1 MTGASSL
8 LRSLLIYSICLPL
21 AIFLGYIIA
30 QEGNPL
36 FNPAT
41 YFIVGLVI
49 FVLALPLILRWH
61 HTLLIVTWSLGAVLF
76 FVPGRPDLWWAVAW
90 LSFCIAI
97 VQHILNRG
105 RTFFQARGVARSLI
119 FLTVVVLA
127 TALLRG
133 GIGLAAFG
141 SEVQGGKRYLMIF
154 TAIAGY
160 FALVSQP
167 IQPKHATLLVTI
179 FFLSAITSTISELGP
194 ILPSSLYYIFLLFPI
209 SNYGMHAILNDPGA
223 TPGLIARLSGFAY
236 AGSAAVWAMMARYGI
251 RQLFEFRHFLR
262 LLIFLACVGVG
273 FLGGFRSVLIQFML
287 TFSVVFW
294 LEGLVRHRRF
304 PLVLLAVVLGGVV
317 LTATV
322 KHLPLGVQRTLSV
335 LPLPVDPLAR
345 KDAEGSSE
353 WRLNIWKHS
362 VTQIP
367 KYLLVGKGLG
377 FSASDL
383 QTMISVRPT
392 TGLGE
397 ASIEGVE
404 LVADYHNGPLSVIIP
419 FGLFGMIGFLWFLL
433 ASFQVLRRN
442 YHYGHPVFH
451 RLNTFLYGFFIAR
464 TIFFFAVF
472 GNLYSELAFFA
483 GLVGLSISLNGG
495 VAKRIVLVPA
505 KIRQQPPQPLPGARK
520 PTAVA
525 A

>member
-1 MTGASSL
+1 MTSTSSL

-21 AIFLGYIIA
+21 AIFLGYVIA

-36 FNPAT
+36 FNRWT

-61 HTLLIVTWSLGAVLF
+61 HALLIVTWSLGAVLF

-97 VQHILNRG
+97 VQHILNR
-105 RTFFQARGVARSLI
+105 RTFLRARGVARSLI
-119 FLTVVVLA
+119 FLAVVVLA

-167 IQPKHATLLVTI
+167 IPPNRATLFVTL

-194 ILPSSLYYIFLLFPI
+194 ILPSGLYYIFLLFPI
-209 SNYGMHAILNDPGA
+209 SSYGMHAILNDPGA
-223 TPGLIARLSGFAY
+223 TAGMVARLGGFAY

-251 RQLFEFRHFLR
+251 RQLFDLRHFLR
-262 LLIFLACVGVG
+262 LLIFLACVVVG
-273 FLGGFRSVLIQFML
+273 FLGGFRSVLVQFML

-294 LEGLVRHRRF
+294 LEGLIRHRRF
-304 PLVLLAVVLGGVV
+304 PLVLFAVVLGSVV
-317 LTATV
+317 LVATV
-322 KHLPLGVQRTLSV
+322 EHLPLSVQRTLSV
-335 LPLPVDPLAR
+335 LPLHVDPVAR
-345 KDAEGSSE
+345 KDAEASSE
-353 WRLNIWKHS
+353 WRINIWKHL
-362 VTQIP
+362 VPQIP
-367 KYLLVGKGLG
+367 RYLLVGKGLG
-377 FSASDL
+377 FNANDL
-383 QTMISVRPT
+383 QSMISIRPA
-392 TGLGE
+392 TGIGE

-404 LVADYHNGPLSVIIP
+404 LVADYHNGPLSVIVP
-419 FGLFGMIGFLWFLL
+419 FGIFGVIGFLWFLI
-433 ASFQVLRRN
+433 ASFQVLRQN
-442 YHYGHPVFH
+442 YHYGHPAFR

-483 GLVGLSISLNGG
+483 GLVGMSISLNGG
-495 VAKRIVLVPA
+495 VAKRMILVPA
-505 KIRQQPPQPLPGARK
+505 RIRQHPPQPVPGARK